1 MSKIKQINTKNLY
14 YFSDK
19 MEEEIKRAVSEKEI
33 YEPLGEGE
41 LPKEIVSLEERI
53 QNAPK
58 LAPLFIKIDKYRDV
72 LENIQKLK
80 TILNDI
86 NNLLKLKKEIEKIR
100 KDSSKTLEKNIRNF
114 IDTTNKLDREF
125 IIPRPMRPY
134 VKTEKTQKIE
144 GFISEMQEEL
154 ARIKEE
160 LNKIR

>member
-1 MSKIKQINTKNLY
+1 
-14 YFSDK
+14 

-100 KDSSKTLEKNIRNF
+100 KDSSKTLEKNIRDF